1 MKSLISAACVLL
13 LTAFPA
19 TADGKGK
26 GKAKHH
32 PGNSHAAAF
41 CPPGLAKKS
50 PACIPPGQA
59 KKMVAPDGRPVILR
73 IGDHDYRYGDRLL
86 RPHYHVVTRPAL
98 YGLAPLA
105 DGSRYVIA
113 GNNLL
118 RVDGDTFALLSLVR
132 LVDRILD

>member
-1 MKSLISAACVLL
+1 MKSFLILAGVLALAAY
-13 LTAFPA
+13 PA
-19 TADGKGK
+19 VADSKGK
-26 GKAKHH
+26 G
-32 PGNSHAAAF
+32 PAAHGKSTVQAATF

-59 KKMVAPDGRPVILR
+59 KKIVPSNGQPVLIRLDGR
-73 IGDHDYRYGDRLL
+73 DYRYGDRLL
-86 RPHYHVVTRPAL
+86 EPRYHVITRPDL

-118 RVDGDTFALLSLVR
+118 RVNGDTFALLSLVG
-132 LVDRILD
+132 LVERILD